1 MKKIILFLTATAILT
16 SCSKD
21 KYTISGTAAGFENG
35 KTVIL
40 ETQDEKGMGL
50 IAVDT
55 VKIEN
60 GKFEIKGK
68 VTEPSFHTL
77 QIEGAQGKI
86 PFILENGDITIVVN
100 KDTIQ
105 KSKISGSYNND
116 EYVKFNE
123 EITKIQKPLMD
134 FQTANMQKM
143 QMAQQAKD
151 TVTING
157 LMKEYTKIQ
166 TEIGAT
172 SKAKY
177 EDYANTHPK
186 AFISALIIQGMSND
200 PTVDSKKIETM
211 YNSLDE
217 SLKISKPGKA
227 IKTKLAELKTPSV
240 GATAAPGAPAAAP
253 AQWRT
258 DFSAPNPQGK
268 TISLKESLGKVTI
281 VDFWASWCGPCRR
294 ENPNVVAIYNE
305 LHSKGL
311 NIIGVSLDEDPVKW
325 KEAIAK
331 DKLTWTQVSNLKG
344 WEDPIAKQYK
354 VESIPAT
361 FILDQSG
368 NVVAQ
373 DLRGDE
379 LKAKII
385 ELLGK

>member
-1 MKKIILFLTATAILT
+1 MKKIILFLTATALLT

-86 PFILENGDITIVVN
+86 PFILENGDITVVVN

-105 KSKISGSYNND
+105 KSKISGTYNND

-143 QMAQQAKD
+143 QMAQQTKD
-151 TVTING
+151 TATING

-172 SKAKY
+172 SKSKY
-177 EDYANTHPK
+177 VDYANTHPK
-186 AFISALIIQGMSND
+186 AFISVLIIEGMSND

-211 YNSLDE
+211 FNSLDE
-217 SLKISKPGKA
+217 ALKISKHGKSV
-227 IKTKLAELKTPSV
+227 KTKIAALKLPSV
-240 GATAAPGAPAAAP
+240 GATAAPSAPVAAP
-253 AQWRT
+253 A
-258 DFSAPNPQGK
+258 K
-268 TISLKESLGKVTI
+268 
-281 VDFWASWCGPCRR
+281 
-294 ENPNVVAIYNE
+294 
-305 LHSKGL
+305 
-311 NIIGVSLDEDPVKW
+311 
-325 KEAIAK
+325 
-331 DKLTWTQVSNLKG
+331 
-344 WEDPIAKQYK
+344 
-354 VESIPAT
+354 
-361 FILDQSG
+361 
-368 NVVAQ
+368 
-373 DLRGDE
+373 
-379 LKAKII
+379 
-385 ELLGK
+385 

>member
-1 MKKIILFLTATAILT
+1 MKKIILFLSAAAILT

-21 KYTISGTAAGFENG
+21 KYTISGTATGFENG

-105 KSKISGSYNND
+105 KSKISGTYNND

-143 QMAQQAKD
+143 QAAQQTKD
-151 TVTING
+151 TATING

-166 TEIGAT
+166 TEIGTT

-186 AFISALIIQGMSND
+186 AFISVLIIEGMSND
-200 PTVDSKKIETM
+200 PAVDSKKIETM
-211 YNSLDE
+211 FNGLDE
-217 SLKISKPGKA
+217 SLKNSKHGKA
-227 IKTKLAELKTPSV
+227 VKTKIAGLKLPSV
-240 GATAAPGAPAAAP
+240 GASNSAPAVAP
-253 AQWRT
+253 AKWRT
-258 DFSAPNPQGK
+258 EFSAPNTQGK

-311 NIIGVSLDEDPVKW
+311 NIIGVSLDDDSVKW

-331 DKLTWTQVSNLKG
+331 DKLIWTQVSNLKG

-368 NVVAQ
+368 NVVAK

>member
-1 MKKIILFLTATAILT
+1 MKKIILFLTAAVLLT

-151 TVTING
+151 TATING
-157 LMKEYTKIQ
+157 LMKQYTTIQ
-166 TEIGAT
+166 TEIGTT

-177 EDYANTHPK
+177 VDYASTHPK
-186 AFISALIIQGMSND
+186 AFISLLIIEGMSND
-200 PTVDSKKIETM
+200 PSADSKKVETM
-211 YNSLDE
+211 FNGLDE
-217 SLKISKPGKA
+217 SLKNSTHGKTV
-227 IKTKLAELKTPSV
+227 KTKLASLKTPSA
-240 GATAAPGAPAAAP
+240 GTPAAPVAPE
-253 AQWRT
+253 
-258 DFSAPNPQGK
+258 GK
-268 TISLKESLGKVTI
+268 
-281 VDFWASWCGPCRR
+281 
-294 ENPNVVAIYNE
+294 
-305 LHSKGL
+305 
-311 NIIGVSLDEDPVKW
+311 
-325 KEAIAK
+325 
-331 DKLTWTQVSNLKG
+331 
-344 WEDPIAKQYK
+344 
-354 VESIPAT
+354 
-361 FILDQSG
+361 
-368 NVVAQ
+368 
-373 DLRGDE
+373 
-379 LKAKII
+379 
-385 ELLGK
+385 

>member
-1 MKKIILFLTATAILT
+1 MKKIILFLTATALLT

-21 KYTISGTAAGFENG
+21 KYTISGTATGFENG

-60 GKFEIKGK
+60 GKFEIEGK
-68 VTEPSFHTL
+68 VTEPAFHTL

-86 PFILENGDITIVVN
+86 PFILESGDITIVVN

-105 KSKISGSYNND
+105 KSKISGTYSND

-151 TVTING
+151 TATINA
-157 LMKEYTKIQ
+157 LMKEYTKLQ
-166 TEIGAT
+166 TEMGET

-177 EDYANTHPK
+177 VDYANTHPK
-186 AFISALIIQGMSND
+186 SFISVLIIEGMSND

-211 YNSLDE
+211 YNGLDE
-217 SLKISKPGKA
+217 SLKNSKHGKTV
-227 IKTKLAELKTPSV
+227 KTKIAALKLPSV
-240 GATAAPGAPAAAP
+240 GASATPAAPAAK
-253 AQWRT
+253 WRT
-258 DFSAPNPQGK
+258 DFSAPNPEGK
-268 TISLKESLGKVTI
+268 TVSLKESLGKVTI

-305 LHSKGL
+305 FHSKGL

-325 KEAIAK
+325 KEAIVK
-331 DKLTWTQVSNLKG
+331 DKLTWTHVSNLKG
-344 WEDPIAKQYK
+344 WEEPIAKQYK

-368 NVVAQ
+368 KIVAQ
-373 DLRGDE
+373 DLRGEE

>member
-1 MKKIILFLTATAILT
+1 MKKIILFLTATALLT

-217 SLKISKPGKA
+217 SLKNSKPGKA

-240 GATAAPGAPAAAP
+240 GATATPSAPATAP
-253 AQWRT
+253 AKWRT

-268 TISLKESLGKVTI
+268 KISLKESLGKVTI

-331 DKLTWTQVSNLKG
+331 DKLIWTQVSNLKG
-344 WEDPIAKQYK
+344 WEDPIAMQYK

>member
-1 MKKIILFLTATAILT
+1 MKKIILFLTAAALLT

-151 TVTING
+151 TATING
-157 LMKEYTKIQ
+157 LMKQYTTIQ
-166 TEIGAT
+166 TEIGTT

-177 EDYANTHPK
+177 VDYASTHPK
-186 AFISALIIQGMSND
+186 AFISLLIIEGMSND
-200 PTVDSKKIETM
+200 PAVDSKKVETM
-211 YNSLDE
+211 FNGLDE
-217 SLKISKPGKA
+217 SLKNSTHGKA
-227 IKTKLAELKTPSV
+227 VKTKLAALKTPTV
-240 GATAAPGAPAAAP
+240 GTPAAPAAP
-253 AQWRT
+253 E
-258 DFSAPNPQGK
+258 GK
-268 TISLKESLGKVTI
+268 
-281 VDFWASWCGPCRR
+281 
-294 ENPNVVAIYNE
+294 
-305 LHSKGL
+305 
-311 NIIGVSLDEDPVKW
+311 
-325 KEAIAK
+325 
-331 DKLTWTQVSNLKG
+331 
-344 WEDPIAKQYK
+344 
-354 VESIPAT
+354 
-361 FILDQSG
+361 
-368 NVVAQ
+368 
-373 DLRGDE
+373 
-379 LKAKII
+379 
-385 ELLGK
+385 

>member
-1 MKKIILFLTATAILT
+1 MKKIILFLAASALLT

-151 TVTING
+151 TATING
-157 LMKEYTKIQ
+157 LMKQYTTIQ
-166 TEIGAT
+166 TEIGTT

-177 EDYANTHPK
+177 VDYASTHPK
-186 AFISALIIQGMSND
+186 AFISLLIIEGMSND
-200 PTVDSKKIETM
+200 PAVDSKKVETM
-211 YNSLDE
+211 FNGLDE
-217 SLKISKPGKA
+217 SLKNSTHGKA
-227 IKTKLAELKTPSV
+227 VKTKLAALKTPTV
-240 GATAAPGAPAAAP
+240 GTPAAPAAP
-253 AQWRT
+253 E
-258 DFSAPNPQGK
+258 GK
-268 TISLKESLGKVTI
+268 
-281 VDFWASWCGPCRR
+281 
-294 ENPNVVAIYNE
+294 
-305 LHSKGL
+305 
-311 NIIGVSLDEDPVKW
+311 
-325 KEAIAK
+325 
-331 DKLTWTQVSNLKG
+331 
-344 WEDPIAKQYK
+344 
-354 VESIPAT
+354 
-361 FILDQSG
+361 
-368 NVVAQ
+368 
-373 DLRGDE
+373 
-379 LKAKII
+379 
-385 ELLGK
+385 

>member
-1 MKKIILFLTATAILT
+1 MKKIILFLTATALLT

-21 KYTISGTAAGFENG
+21 KYTITGTATGFENG

-77 QIEGAQGKI
+77 QIEGTQGKI
-86 PFILENGDITIVVN
+86 PFILENGDIKIVVN

-105 KSKISGSYNND
+105 KSKISGTYSND

-123 EITKIQKPLMD
+123 EITKVQKPLMD
-134 FQTANMQKM
+134 FQAANMQKM
-143 QMAQQAKD
+143 QMAQQNKD
-151 TVTING
+151 TATVNG
-157 LMKEYTKIQ
+157 LMKQYSTIQ
-166 TEIGAT
+166 TEIGDK

-177 EDYANTHPK
+177 VDYANTHPK
-186 AFISALIIQGMSND
+186 SFISVLIIEGMSSD
-200 PTVDSKKIETM
+200 PSVDSKKIETM
-211 YNSLDE
+211 YNGLDE
-217 SLKISKPGKA
+217 SLKNSKHGKT
-227 IKTKLAELKTPSV
+227 IKTKIAATKIPSV
-240 GATAAPGAPAAAP
+240 DATAAPTAPAAP
-253 AQWRT
+253 EGKWRT

-268 TISLKESLGKVTI
+268 TVSLKESLGKVTI

-294 ENPNVVAIYNE
+294 ENPNVVALYNE

-311 NIIGVSLDEDPVKW
+311 NIIGVSLDEDAGKW

-331 DKLTWTQVSNLKG
+331 DKLAWTQVSNLKG

-354 VESIPAT
+354 VEAIPAT

>member
-1 MKKIILFLTATAILT
+1 MKKIILFLTATVLLT

-21 KYTISGTAAGFENG
+21 KYTISGTATGFENG

-40 ETQDEKGMGL
+40 ETQDERGMGL
-50 IAVDT
+50 VAVDT

-68 VTEPSFHTL
+68 AVEPIFHTL
-77 QIEGAQGKI
+77 QIEGVQGKI

-105 KSKISGSYNND
+105 KSKISGTYNND

-123 EITKIQKPLMD
+123 EITKVQKPLMD

-143 QMAQQAKD
+143 QTAQQTKD
-151 TVTING
+151 TATING

-177 EDYANTHPK
+177 VDYANTHPK

-217 SLKISKPGKA
+217 SLKNSKPGKA
-227 IKTKLAELKTPSV
+227 IKTKIAELKTPSV
-240 GATAAPGAPAAAP
+240 GATAMPQAPA
-253 AQWRT
+253 T
-258 DFSAPNPQGK
+258 K
-268 TISLKESLGKVTI
+268 
-281 VDFWASWCGPCRR
+281 
-294 ENPNVVAIYNE
+294 
-305 LHSKGL
+305 
-311 NIIGVSLDEDPVKW
+311 
-325 KEAIAK
+325 
-331 DKLTWTQVSNLKG
+331 
-344 WEDPIAKQYK
+344 
-354 VESIPAT
+354 
-361 FILDQSG
+361 
-368 NVVAQ
+368 
-373 DLRGDE
+373 
-379 LKAKII
+379 
-385 ELLGK
+385 